1 MNYEKES
8 LIANKGTNYANE
20 LNVGGRVYRKYVCA
34 MLLDELLDK
43 LETFDP
49 AKLVDF
55 LPYIVFLQLG
65 MCYTVSVGLS
75 QLELTDEKLNEIR
88 LWLIEQ
94 CKVIHADSETPTI
107 IDQSTIPALSLSAE
121 SVSEETNE
129 VYSQSE
135 T

>member
-20 LNVGGRVYRKYVCA
+20 LNVGGRTYRKYVCT

-43 LETFDP
+43 LETFNP

-75 QLELTDEKLNEIR
+75 QLELTDEKLDEIR

-94 CKVIHADSETPTI
+94 CNIIHADSETPTV
-107 IDQSTIPALSLSAE
+107 IDQDVIPAISLSAE
-121 SVSEETNE
+121 TVTEETNE
-129 VYSQSE
+129 VDSQIE

>member
-8 LIANKGTNYANE
+8 LIANKSTNYAGE
-20 LNVGGRVYRKYVCA
+20 LNVGGRTYRKYVCA

-43 LETFDP
+43 LETFNP

-55 LPYIVFLQLG
+55 LPYITFLQLG
-65 MCYTVSVGLS
+65 MCYSVSVGLS
-75 QLELTDEKLNEIR
+75 QLELTDEKLDEIR

-94 CKVIHADSETPTI
+94 CKVIHADSETPTK
-107 IDQSTIPALSLSAE
+107 IDIST
-121 SVSEETNE
+121 VSIVDTTLNNTEDAASNSN
-129 VYSQSE
+129 VNSE

>member
-20 LNVGGRVYRKYVCA
+20 LNVGGRTYRKYVCT

-43 LETFDP
+43 LETFNP

-65 MCYTVSVGLS
+65 MCYSVSVGLS
-75 QLELTDEKLNEIR
+75 QLELTDEKLDEIR

-94 CKVIHADSETPTI
+94 CNIIHADSETPTV
-107 IDQSTIPALSLSAE
+107 IDQDVIPAISLSAE
-121 SVSEETNE
+121 TVTEETNE
-129 VYSQSE
+129 VDSQIE